1 MSYDNS
7 IVTANI
13 HEAVRMQGGNGLST
27 PAFQPPLN
35 FLIIFAWVNVESG
48 VEALVCNGEVLTKTK
63 LRADFLRIIGR
74 KSYFHRVLMKPA
86 PLEIQAQ
93 ALSSDEI
100 KVGLDVSLKYEVI
113 DPIYAAST
121 QDPLEELS
129 NLLIGVTAESMRRFT
144 SNEVISADDQ
154 VKQLI
159 KSKLN
164 SSPIVSNHYRI
175 VEILKVMPTID
186 ESLINIRKQIKEAT
200 EKATLIEAQGQNKEI
215 ESVSNLKIA
224 RLEAQLQEEIKNL
237 DHEKE
242 IQKMRI
248 QSSTEIAK
256 AGLEALGTIGSGG
269 IDPRGVVKDVMG
281 VFMPPGQGLRDNFT
295 LESGIE
301 AKKITTAA
309 SSPANKPGQYE
320 KEIQAFNSVK
330 EKLGIISF
338 NVIESNEAISGAVI
352 QFHDFE
358 IIFTCSPEYPMK
370 QPAAVI
376 RRADGSE
383 IYPENYWLEGAT
395 NLLAQAVGVIASQA

>member
-1 MSYDNS
+1 MSYSNS
-7 IVTANI
+7 IITANI

-27 PAFQPPLN
+27 PSFQLPLD
-35 FLIIFAWVNVESG
+35 FLIIFSWVNVESG
-48 VEALVCNGEVLTKTK
+48 VEALVCNGEILTKTK

-74 KSYFHRVLMKPA
+74 RSYFHRVLLKPA

-100 KVGLDVSLKYEVI
+100 KVGLDVSLKFEVI

-121 QDPLEELS
+121 QEPLLELS
-129 NLLIGVTAESMRRFT
+129 NLLIGATAESMRRVNST
-144 SNEVISADDQ
+144 EVISADNQ

-159 KSKLN
+159 KSKLT

-186 ESLINIRKQIKEAT
+186 ESLINIRKQIKEAK
-200 EKATLIEAQGQNKEI
+200 EKTTLIEAQGQNKEI

-224 RLEAQLQEEIKNL
+224 RLEAQLQEEIKSL

-242 IQKMRI
+242 LQKMKI

-281 VFMPPGQGLRDNFT
+281 VFMPTGQGLRDNLT
-295 LESGIE
+295 LESGNE
-301 AKKITTAA
+301 AKKLIISTST
-309 SSPANKPGQYE
+309 PANKPGQYE
-320 KEIQAFNSVK
+320 KEIQALNSVK

-338 NVIESNEAISGAVI
+338 EVTESKEVISGAVI
-352 QFHDFE
+352 QFQDFE
-358 IIFTCSPEYPMK
+358 IFFTCSPEYPMK
-370 QPAAVI
+370 QPAAII
-376 RRADGSE
+376 RHADGSE

-395 NLLAQAVGVIASQA
+395 NLLAQAVGVIAFQA